1 MNRID
6 KIKERIS
13 SIIHKEEQQTLAEI
27 VKLKNKQA
35 SNMSYYGLGGP
46 YQRYETAISRRKT
59 HLIELDAIKKAQGK
73 SVIMEKLR
81 LYAYYCPTCQEKIY
95 LTYKQ
100 PETVNCPICMRTIFR
115 SGLHTEW
122 NIEKDSQFI
131 KLH

>member
-1 MNRID
+1 MKRIE

-13 SIIHKEEQQTLAEI
+13 SIIHKEENQTLVEI
-27 VKLKNKQA
+27 EELRNKQA
-35 SNMSYYGLGGP
+35 ASMSYYGVGGP
-46 YQRYETAISRRKT
+46 YQRYETAISKRKN
-59 HLIELDAIKKAQGK
+59 HLKELDALMKAQGK

-81 LYAYYCPTCQEKIY
+81 LYGYYCPSCEEKIY

-100 PETVNCPICMRTIFR
+100 PEKVDCPICMRTIFR

-122 NIEKDSQFI
+122 NIEKESQYT